1 MTTKLGGRMRRL
13 IAMAV
18 LAVLVAG
25 TATACSKKE
34 VLPRREGL
42 AVEVGGLKY
51 TVYITRE
58 LNPRDVEDRDYIPPQ
73 DAGTGFAYYGVFLQ
87 VCNSDNGPTRTPSND
102 MRILDSQGG
111 TYAPETLPA
120 TAVFAYR
127 PVPLERKR
135 CIPTPGSAA
144 FSGVTSGALLVFKL
158 PISAVEN
165 RPMDLEISPP
175 ATGIAPKR
183 ERIELDI

>member
-1 MTTKLGGRMRRL
+1 
-13 IAMAV
+13 MAI
-18 LAVLVAG
+18 LAVLLAG

-42 AVEVGGLKY
+42 GVEVGGLTY

-73 DAGTGFAYYGVFLQ
+73 DPGTGFAYFGVFLQ
-87 VCNSDNGPTRTPSND
+87 VCNSDHGPTRTPSNN
-102 MRILDSQGG
+102 MRIVDSQGG
-111 TYAPETLPA
+111 VYAPETLPP

-127 PVPLERKR
+127 AVPLAAKR
-135 CIPTPGSAA
+135 CIPAPGSAA
-144 FSGVTSGALLVFKL
+144 FSGPTSGSLLVFKL
-158 PISAVEN
+158 PVTAIEN

-175 ATGIAPKR
+175 PTGIAPKR